1 MIHYMT
7 VEGVG
12 APWVGNELR
21 IVDRNRI
28 PFKLHA
34 LNRPAKKY
42 FKSEDIAHIERDT
55 TYLYPIPIMSAAAN
69 ILAAPFRFRGRF
81 FEALWNAVTGR
92 RESLRN
98 RLVGI
103 VHFFVACHWA
113 GILRGQ
119 AVSHIHAQWIHSG
132 GTVAMYGA
140 WLMGRSFS
148 FTGHAA
154 DLFRQRTILADK
166 IARAEFIICISEFHR
181 AFYIE
186 HGARPEQLHIAYCG
200 LDLTHFTP
208 RLRKRNP
215 DEPFHILSAGRLVE
229 KKGFPVLIQAC
240 AILRDRGLNFQCT
253 IAGSG
258 PDEDALRAQIKA
270 LQLEE
275 HITMTGQPL
284 QQEDIP
290 DFMANGDV
298 FCLHCV
304 WAKDNDVDGLPQM
317 LMEAMACGLPSVS
330 TRIVGIPD
338 LVLDGETG
346 LLVEPDEN
354 AKSLADALLRLHDD
368 PTLAAR
374 LSRGANRHLKDTFDL
389 NDCLNPL
396 INLLRTRLE
405 TAA

>member
-7 VEGVG
+7 AEGVG

-21 IVDRNRI
+21 IVDSNRI

-34 LNRPAKKY
+34 LNRPAEKY
-42 FKSEDIAHIERDT
+42 FKSEDIADIERAT
-55 TYLYPIPIMSAAAN
+55 TYLYPIPVISAAMH
-69 ILAAPFRFRGRF
+69 ILAAPLRFRGRF
-81 FEALWNAVTGR
+81 FAALLNALTGR

-119 AVSHIHAQWIHSG
+119 TVSHIHSQWIHSG

-154 DLFRQRTILADK
+154 DLFRERTILADK

-186 HGARPEQLHIAYCG
+186 HGARPEQLYVAYCG

-208 RLRKRNP
+208 HLRKRDP
-215 DEPFHILSAGRLVE
+215 GEPFHILSAGRLVE
-229 KKGFPVLIQAC
+229 KKGFHVLIPAC
-240 AILRDRGLNFQCT
+240 AILRDRGLNFRCT

-258 PDEDALRAQIKA
+258 PDEDALRTQIKE
-270 LQLEE
+270 LRLEN

-290 DFMANGDV
+290 GFMANGDV

-338 LVLDGETG
+338 LVVDGETG

-354 AKSLADALLRLHDD
+354 VNALADALLRLHDD
-368 PTLAAR
+368 PALAAR
-374 LSRGANRHLKDTFDL
+374 LSSGANRHLKDTFDL

-396 INLLRTRLE
+396 INLLRARLE
-405 TAA
+405 TTS